1 MGTAASVMTYNYE
14 EEFTVFSAARAGDV
28 ELLKYF
34 TDEQLNSRD
43 DEGHTPI

>member
-28 ELLKYF
+28 ELLRNF
-34 TDEQLNSRD
+34 SDEQLNSKD
-43 DEGHTPI
+43 DD